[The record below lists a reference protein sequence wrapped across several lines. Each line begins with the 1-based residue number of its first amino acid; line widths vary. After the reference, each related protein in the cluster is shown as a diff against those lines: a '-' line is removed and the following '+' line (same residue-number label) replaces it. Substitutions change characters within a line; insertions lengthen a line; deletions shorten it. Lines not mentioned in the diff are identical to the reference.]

1 MLVVFHN
8 LQIGRYWKNKAG
20 EKYVKIWKKRAVFSA
35 FLLYLCFK
43 NEGFSVKF
51 TVKVKKKS
59 CFYVFFIM
67 CKNAIRKWD

>member
-8 LQIGRYWKNKAG
+8 LQIGRYWKNKTS
-20 EKYVKIWKKRAVFSA
+20 EKYVKIWKNSTVFSA

-51 TVKVKKKS
+51 TIKVK
-59 CFYVFFIM
+59 
-67 CKNAIRKWD
+67 R